1 MDERDLVKAAKKG
14 DDGALA
20 TLFQGS
26 YPFLLKYLLKLT
38 FNLENAEDLA
48 QETYSKAIENLSRFK
63 GASKFSTWLISI
75 ATHLYLDQKRKQ
87 KREFTWLKQEK
98 TGRKLKWETQNN
110 NQAWDDVM
118 EALGHLK
125 DDFRVPIILKH
136 YYGFSYEEIARI
148 VKVPEGTVKSRVHK
162 GIKTVRKELNP
173 VNEEPSNLSK
183 PLRQ

>member
-1 MDERDLVKAAKKG
+1 
-14 DDGALA
+14 
-20 TLFQGS
+20 
-26 YPFLLKYLLKLT
+26 
-38 FNLENAEDLA
+38 
-48 QETYSKAIENLSRFK
+48 
-63 GASKFSTWLISI
+63 
-75 ATHLYLDQKRKQ
+75 
-87 KREFTWLKQEK
+87 
-98 TGRKLKWETQNN
+98 
-110 NQAWDDVM
+110 M

-125 DDFRVPIILKH
+125 ADFRVPIILKH

>member
-1 MDERDLVKAAKKG
+1 MDERDLVKASKKG

-20 TLFQGS
+20 ALFQGS

-48 QETYSKAIENLSRFK
+48 QE
-63 GASKFSTWLISI
+63 
-75 ATHLYLDQKRKQ
+75 
-87 KREFTWLKQEK
+87 
-98 TGRKLKWETQNN
+98 
-110 NQAWDDVM
+110 
-118 EALGHLK
+118 
-125 DDFRVPIILKH
+125 KH

-162 GIKTVRKELNP
+162 GIKTVRKELNQ

>member
-20 TLFQGS
+20 ALFQGS

-48 QETYSKAIENLSRFK
+48 QETYSKATENLSRFK

-87 KREFTWLKQEK
+87 KREFTWLNKRRQ
-98 TGRKLKWETQNN
+98 
-110 NQAWDDVM
+110 
-118 EALGHLK
+118 
-125 DDFRVPIILKH
+125 
-136 YYGFSYEEIARI
+136 YE
-148 VKVPEGTVKSRVHK
+148 
-162 GIKTVRKELNP
+162 N
-173 VNEEPSNLSK
+173 
-183 PLRQ
+183 